1 MTKMKMPTLSTRG
14 WLSTPELIIDE
25 VLSNYL
31 AANPSQT
38 LLFSGNVV
46 SLQYAI
52 YKTNNDGNQL
62 ATRVK
67 ADLDKL
73 YGQYSKQ
80 VEIEVNYTEDYGK
93 INISISGTVN
103 INGKNYDIQQS
114 VSDTASVFD
123 RMNSAIKE

>member
-1 MTKMKMPTLSTRG
+1 MIMPTLSTRG

-46 SLQYAI
+46 SLQYAV

-62 ATRVK
+62 ANRVK
-67 ADLDKL
+67 SDLEKMYKD
-73 YGQYSKQ
+73 YSDNVDVSVTFKD
-80 VEIEVNYTEDYGK
+80 DYGK
-93 INISISGTVN
+93 INIIISGTVEIEN
-103 INGKNYDIQQS
+103 KNYDINQ
-114 VSDTASVFD
+114 VVTDTDSMFAK
-123 RMNSAIKE
+123 NNNAIRL

>member
-1 MTKMKMPTLSTRG
+1 MKMPTLSTRG